1 MTTVSYNNIEQVQYY
16 MEVVYPELLRLRDP
30 SAYAK
35 DKKLNNK
42 LVLSPLPQL
51 FAQGLSG
58 VNNLDDEVEDEFL
71 DQNDN
76 TSLVHSFVREE
87 DSAKKESIRIIRIE
101 DES

>member
-1 MTTVSYNNIEQVQYY
+1 M
-16 MEVVYPELLRLRDP
+16 
-30 SAYAK
+30 
-35 DKKLNNK
+35 
-42 LVLSPLPQL
+42 
-51 FAQGLSG
+51 
-58 VNNLDDEVEDEFL
+58 NNLDDEVDDEFF

>member
-16 MEVVYPELLRLRDP
+16 MEVVYPELLRLRD
-30 SAYAK
+30 SANAK
-35 DKKLNNK
+35 DTKLNNK

-51 FAQGLSG
+51 FGQGLSG
-58 VNNLDDEVEDEFL
+58 VNNLDDEVDDEFF

-76 TSLVHSFVREE
+76 ASLVHSFVREE